1 MIMGFPQRYNAAEA
15 ERRWQATWA
24 RDRIYEFAPADPRPI
39 FAIDTPPPTVSGEI
53 HIGHVY
59 SYVQAEAM
67 ARFWRMQG
75 YNVYYPFGFDDNGL
89 PTERF
94 VERRLGIRARDMR
107 RSEFIAACLDISRE
121 VEDRF
126 EGFWK
131 SLGMSVDW
139 RFRYSTIDQQARR
152 ISQWSFIDLY
162 RKGRIYRAQAPNP
175 WCVECQTAIAQA
187 EMDDAE
193 RETVFYTLAFQ
204 VASHRSQVAEEATID
219 AACDLRPATCDL
231 PIATTRPEL
240 LPACVAVFVHPEDT
254 RFAHLIGR
262 EAITPLFGRRVPILA
277 DAAVDPQKG
286 SGAVMCCTFGDTTD
300 VAWWQAHQL
309 PLIAL
314 VTRQGRLSEDGG
326 AYAGLTLR
334 AARERIVA
342 DLRAAGQLLGERA
355 TEQTVRVHERCG
367 TPLEIL
373 ETNQWFIRVLEAKDA
388 LLEAGRAMSWHPAH
402 MQARYE
408 HWVANLSWDWC
419 ISRQRFYGVPFPVWH
434 CDRCGATILADE
446 AQLPVDPTSDTP
458 PRPCDCGSDELRPD
472 TDVMDTWATSS
483 VSPQIAAQMF
493 ADPALYARLF
503 PMRLRPQAHDLIRT
517 WAFYTIVK
525 SLFHFGQIPWDTI
538 MISGHALDP
547 SGRKLSKSKGNAAV
561 MPTDLTERHGADAV
575 RYWACDGGLGADQPL
590 SEEAMRQGAR
600 LVTKLW
606 NASRFIASHLS
617 EEPRTENQEPEILRT
632 AQPNLQS
639 AICNLQLADK
649 ALLSWL
655 QRLIARST
663 ASFRAYDYAAA
674 KEATERFFWGT
685 LCDNYLEWVKGRLYD
700 GSGEERRAA
709 QLALSHTLL
718 AVLKLLAPIMPHITE
733 EIYQHLFARQEGAGS
748 IHLSA
753 WPQADESLIDPQAER
768 AGEALLALTG
778 GVRRWKSA
786 RKLGLG
792 AEIARLTVAAADE
805 ELLAALHAAEIDLR
819 SVTRARAI
827 GFASEAGDGFEEL
840 APGLW
845 AMVEG

>member
-1 MIMGFPQRYNAAEA
+1 MGFPQRYDAAEA

-24 RDRIYEFAPADPRPI
+24 RERIYEFRADDPRPI

-53 HIGHVY
+53 HLGHVY

-75 YNVYYPFGFDDNGL
+75 YNIYYPFGFDDNGL

-94 VERRLGIRARDMR
+94 VERRLGIRARDMGR
-107 RSEFIAACLDISRE
+107 PAFIAACLDISRE
-121 VEDRF
+121 IEDRF

-139 RFRYSTIDQQARR
+139 RFRYSTIDPQARR
-152 ISQWSFIDLY
+152 VSQWSFIDLY

-193 RETVFYTLAFQ
+193 RETTFYTLAFSLTDDRRQ
-204 VASHRSQVAEEATID
+204 TID
-219 AACDLRPATCDL
+219 DSASGRSSIVHRPSSIL
-231 PIATTRPEL
+231 EIATTRPEL

-254 RFAHLIGR
+254 RFAHLIGQQ
-262 EAITPLFGRRVPILA
+262 AITPLFGRRVPILA
-277 DAAVDPQKG
+277 DAAVDPLKG

-300 VAWWQAHQL
+300 VAWWQAHKL

-314 VTRQGRLSEDGG
+314 VTRQGRLSEEGG

-334 AARERIVA
+334 EARERIVA
-342 DLRAAGQLLGERA
+342 DLRAAGQLVGERA

-373 ETNQWFIRVLEAKDA
+373 ETSQWFIRILDAKDA
-388 LLEAGRAMSWHPAH
+388 LLAAGRAIAWHPAH

-434 CDRCGATILADE
+434 CDRCGAMILADE
-446 AQLPVDPTSDTP
+446 AQLPIDPTSDTP
-458 PRPCDCGSDELRPD
+458 PRPCDCGSAELRPD

-503 PMRLRPQAHDLIRT
+503 PMRLRPQAHDIIRT
-517 WAFYTIVK
+517 WAFYTIAK
-525 SLFHFGQIPWDTI
+525 SLFHFGQIPWDTV

-547 SGRKLSKSKGNAAV
+547 SGRKFSKSKGNAAV
-561 MPTDLTERHGADAV
+561 MPTELSERHGADAV
-575 RYWACDGGLGADQPL
+575 RYWACDGSLGADQPL
-590 SEEAMRQGAR
+590 NEEAMRQGAR

-606 NASRFIASHLS
+606 NASRFIASHMPEKIEN
-617 EEPRTENQEPEILRT
+617 EEWSMKKDLASTTPFSILHSSFFLPTDR
-632 AQPNLQS
+632 
-639 AICNLQLADK
+639 

-655 QRLIARST
+655 QRLITRST
-663 ASFRAYDYAAA
+663 ASFHAYDYTAA

-685 LCDNYLEWVKGRLYD
+685 LCDNYLEWVKSRLYD

-733 EIYQHLFARQEGAGS
+733 EIYQHLFAQQEGAGS

-753 WPQADESLIDPQAER
+753 WPQADESLIDSQAER
-768 AGEALLALTG
+768 AGEALLALTA
-778 GVRRWKSA
+778 GVRRWKSE

-792 AEIARLTVAAADE
+792 AEIARLTVAAADAG
-805 ELLAALHAAEIDLR
+805 LLAALRGAETDLR

-827 GFASEAGDGFEEL
+827 GFAPQAGDGFAEL
-840 APGLW
+840 APGLRIR
-845 AMVEG
+845 VEA